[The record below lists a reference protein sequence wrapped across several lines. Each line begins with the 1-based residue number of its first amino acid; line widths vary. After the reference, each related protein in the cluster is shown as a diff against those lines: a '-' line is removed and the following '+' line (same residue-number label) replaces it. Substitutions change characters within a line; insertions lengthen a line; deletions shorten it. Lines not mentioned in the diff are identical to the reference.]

1 MKKKIYKKNFT
12 NYTIIFL
19 LFVIAINTSLL
30 LYMERKRITDKLSKI
45 FLNYSYKEEKKQ
57 KEYELAKEIL
67 KGGYI
72 LFIRHA
78 ERYKAEPY
86 QAVQTYDAYELN
98 NKILAENSFFSQMVC
113 LNKEGKMQGKL
124 IGEIF
129 RDLDV
134 PISKIISSPSCRARQ
149 TAMLAF
155 GKIDKIYNSLLH
167 TGPFNENSTELIKNI
182 KKIILSQD
190 SDKKK
195 NIIITGH
202 NSVIKRGIFDKVYD
216 ENLVYWLEEGG
227 FYVIKKVKNELVLI
241 HKYKSL
247 NNFTKALYKRPK
259 D

>member
-1 MKKKIYKKNFT
+1 MKKIIKKNFV
-12 NYTIIFL
+12 NITIIFL
-19 LFVIAINTSLL
+19 LLVIVINSSLL
-30 LYMERKRITDKLSKI
+30 IYMERKRIIDKVSKI
-45 FLNYSYKEEKKQ
+45 IFNYSDKEKKKQ
-57 KEYELAKEIL
+57 KEFELAQKIL

-78 ERYKAEPY
+78 ERYKAEPF

-98 NKILAENSFFSQMVC
+98 NKILAENSFFSKMVC
-113 LNKEGKMQGKL
+113 LNEEGKMQGKL

-129 RDLDV
+129 KDLGV
-134 PISKIISSPSCRARQ
+134 PISQVISSPSCRARQ

-167 TGPFNENSTELIKNI
+167 TGPFNENSSDLLKNI
-182 KKIILSQD
+182 KKIILDQD
-190 SDKKK
+190 INEKK

-202 NSVIKRGIFDKVYD
+202 NSVIKRNIFDKVYD
-216 ENLVYWLEEGG
+216 EDLEYWIEEGG

-241 HKYKSL
+241 HKFRSL
-247 NNFTKALYKRPK
+247 NNFTKVLYKRPK